1 MRYTDDPERYEELMD
16 MPPTELVDEYLILE
30 EQVKRLRD
38 ESEERLRYTHHLQ
51 YKYDSVCEEL
61 DNKREEVEHL
71 RERLRDATDLLH
83 DCEYYI
89 CPTCNQWAD
98 RNYDCENCEVKE

>member
-1 MRYTDDPERYEELMD
+1 
-16 MPPTELVDEYLILE
+16 
-30 EQVKRLRD
+30 QVKRL
-38 ESEERLRYTHHLQ
+38 
-51 YKYDSVCEEL
+51 
-61 DNKREEVEHL
+61 REEVEHL

-98 RNYDCENCEVKE
+98 KNYDCENSKCKDGIKNFDNAYDERN

>member
-1 MRYTDDPERYEELMD
+1 MVDTTHALMYGELNSVDDIIDAVEQEQDHDERFHSCR
-16 MPPTELVDEYLILE
+16 VLIRE
-30 EQVKRLRD
+30 VKR
-38 ESEERLRYTHHLQ
+38 
-51 YKYDSVCEEL
+51 
-61 DNKREEVEHL
+61 L

-98 RNYDCENCEVKE
+98 RNYDCENSKCKEADERN